1 MKHWILKRKDN
12 QAALELHGQFDWAD
26 EFNWQSLAQSEGV
39 RSLSGA
45 LIIQQGLKLAG
56 RPITL
61 NGSRAR
67 LSLGDLRQLQAWAD
81 VPELTMQLDS
91 PDGRQFS
98 VIFRRPALNEMAA
111 IKPYRLAERQED
123 DAWRVNIQLMTI

>member
-12 QAALELHGQFDWAD
+12 QAALELHGQFDWVD
-26 EFNWQSLAQSEGV
+26 EFDWQSLAQSDGV

-45 LIIQQGLKLAG
+45 LIIQQGMKLAG

-61 NGSRAR
+61 NGDRAWIR
-67 LSLGDLRQLQAWAD
+67 RGDLRLLQEWAD

-91 PDGRQFS
+91 PDERRFS
-98 VIFRRPALNEMAA
+98 VIFRRPALTEMTA
-111 IKPYRLAERQED
+111 IKPYRIAEQQDD
-123 DAWRVNIQLMTI
+123 DAWRVTIHLMTI